1 LDISKVI
8 SERISGI
15 DWQSAQGMNEKGRTM
30 VLWFLSIPIYLKTTK
45 VERYPFR
52 LGEDKY
58 FKYPLTDLIQTVGR
72 APCRLPKGLA
82 MTID

>member
-1 LDISKVI
+1 LDIGKVI

-15 DWQSAQGMNEKGRTM
+15 DWQSAQGMNEKGSTM

-58 FKYPLTDLIQTVGR
+58 FKYPLTDLIQPVR
-72 APCRLPKGLA
+72 
-82 MTID
+82 